1 MKRCLLLLAVLL
13 LTACAERGPRN
24 LDYDP
29 SRDFA
34 AYRSW
39 GWADPAI
46 EYRPNDPRVRS
57 DLTEQRL
64 RDSVSSGLDQR
75 GLRPAPA
82 GARPDLKI
90 KPYVILDQRQQSF
103 SYADP
108 CWGPGRGGPWGSA
121 WGPGPWGPSYV
132 RTQTVTYPVMTV
144 QLDMLDGRDG
154 KLVWRASEERLLDDQ
169 NATPAQRS
177 AAFGRL
183 IGELLVS
190 YPPRP

>member
-1 MKRCLLLLAVLL
+1 MKRCLLLLSVLL
-13 LTACAERGPRN
+13 LAACAERMPIN
-24 LDYDP
+24 LDYDA

-39 GWADPAI
+39 SWADPAI

-64 RDSVSSGLDQR
+64 REAVSSGLDQR
-75 GLRPAPA
+75 GLRPTAA
-82 GARPDLKI
+82 GTRPDLKI
-90 KPYVILDQRQQSF
+90 KLYVILDQRQQSV
-103 SYADP
+103 SYSEP
-108 CWGPGRGGPWGSA
+108 YWGGGWGSPWGPA
-121 WGPGPWGPSYV
+121 WGPSPWGPSYV
-132 RTQTVTYPVMTV
+132 RTQTITYPVMTV

-177 AAFGRL
+177 AAFDRL
-183 IGELLVS
+183 VNQLLTH
-190 YPPRP
+190 YPPRR

>member
-24 LDYDP
+24 LDYDA

-64 RDSVSSGLDQR
+64 RDSVSGGLDQR
-75 GLRPAPA
+75 GLRPAMA

-90 KPYVILDQRQQSF
+90 KLYVILDQRQQSF

-108 CWGPGRGGPWGSA
+108 YWGPGWGGPWGSA

-169 NATPAQRS
+169 NATPSQRS
-177 AAFGRL
+177 AAFSRL
-183 IGELLVS
+183 INELLIS

>member
-13 LTACAERGPRN
+13 LAACAERGPRN
-24 LDYDP
+24 LDYDA

-90 KPYVILDQRQQSF
+90 KLYVILDQRQQSF

-108 CWGPGRGGPWGSA
+108 YWGPGWGGPWGSA

-154 KLVWRASEERLLDDQ
+154 KLVWRANEERLLDDQ

-177 AAFGRL
+177 AAFSRL
-183 IGELLVS
+183 INELLIS